1 MHVYKKTLQ
10 ALIYPISSTTP
21 HNFVPWTATS
31 PTYCY
36 ECEGLLWGIAR
47 QGVRCTECGVKCH
60 EKCKDL
66 LNADCL
72 QRAAEKSSKHG
83 AEDKANSIITAMKD
97 RMKQREREKPEIFE
111 LIRECHN
118 SSDRIKVRVWDE
130 DNDLKSKLRQK
141 LTRESDDFLG
151 QTIIEVRTLSGE
163 MDVWYN
169 LEKRTDKSAVSGA
182 IRLHI
187 SVEIKGEEKVAP
199 YHVQYTC
206 LHENL
211 FHYLCEQNSGVVT
224 LPEVKGDDSWKV
236 YFHDAAE
243 EIVDEFAMRYGIES
257 IYQAMTHFHCLS
269 TKYLCPGVPAV
280 MSTLLANIN
289 AYYAHTTALSAK
301 EKFVKL
307 LDQLHNSLRIDLS
320 MYRNNFPASSADKL
334 KDLKST
340 VDLLTSITF
349 FRMKVQE
356 LACPPRASTVVK
368 DCVKACLRSTYQFLF
383 ENTYELYNR
392 EFQADPNEPKRDP
405 DDHGPRLDS
414 VDFWH
419 KLIALIVSVI
429 EEDKNSYGPVLNQF
443 PQELNIGQLSAATMW
458 SLFAVDMKYALEEH
472 EQHRLCKSSAY
483 MNLHFKVKWLYSN
496 YVKDVPPYKGAVPEY
511 PAWFEPF
518 VMQWLNENDDVSL
531 EYLHGAFNRD
541 KKDCKSSEHALFSNS
556 VVDVFTQLT
565 QCFDVVSKLECP
577 DPEIWKRYMKR
588 FAKTIVKVL
597 IAYADIVKK
606 EFPEHLKEERIAC
619 ILMNNIQQLRVQ
631 LEKMFESMGGDKLEE
646 DAANILKELQQT
658 LNGSLDELA
667 QQFACRQVIYLEH
680 RITVSVKELADLL
693 LAIKGGGQPGQLNQP
708 AQRNAVAVE
717 ADEVLRPLMD
727 LLDGSLSLYAQ
738 SCEKTVLKRLL
749 KELWKI
755 VMRILEK
762 TVVLPPM
769 TDKTMMFK
777 SLTDNAKNLA
787 ANTKI
792 EDMSKLFKNHM
803 TGKQDVKNALSG
815 VMDISKEVEKNLSP
829 KQCAVLDVAL
839 DTIKQYFHAG
849 GNGLKK
855 AFLDKSP
862 ELQSLR
868 YALSL
873 YTQTTDTL
881 IKTFVTTQLN
891 EDNIDGLEGSVGEV
905 SIQVDLFTH
914 PGTGEHKVTVKV
926 VAANDL
932 KWNLVSGMFRPFVEI
947 NLIGPHLA
955 DKKRKHAT
963 KSKANNW
970 SPKYNETFNFIIGNE
985 EQLDCFE
992 LHICVKDYCFAR
1004 EDRLVGVAV
1013 MQLKDIVEKGSCA
1026 CWLSLGKRIQMDET
1040 GWTILRILSQR
1051 TNDEVAKEFVKLKSD
1066 IRQENPLPN

>member
-1 MHVYKKTLQ
+1 MPQELNPV
-10 ALIYPISSTTP
+10 
-21 HNFVPWTATS
+21 WD
-31 PTYCY
+31 
-36 ECEGLLWGIAR
+36 
-47 QGVRCTECGVKCH
+47 
-60 EKCKDL
+60 EK
-66 LNADCL
+66 
-72 QRAAEKSSKHG
+72 
-83 AEDKANSIITAMKD
+83 
-97 RMKQREREKPEIFE
+97 FYF
-111 LIRECHN
+111 ECHN

-211 FHYLCEQNSGVVT
+211 FHYLCEQCGGAVT
-224 LPEVKGDDSWKV
+224 LPKAKGDDAWKV
-236 YFHDAAE
+236 YFDEPAE

-280 MSTLLANIN
+280 MSMLLANIN
-289 AYYAHTTALSAK
+289 AYYAHTTALSAVSASDRFAASNFGK

-320 MYRNNFPASSADKL
+320 MYRNNFPASSSEKL
-334 KDLKST
+334 MDLKST

-392 EFQADPNEPKRDP
+392 EFQSDPNEPKKNPQD
-405 DDHGPRLDS
+405 LDS

-483 MNLHFKVKWLYSN
+483 MNLHFKVKWLYTN
-496 YVKDVPPYKGAVPEY
+496 YVKDVPPYKGSVPEY
-511 PAWFEPF
+511 PSWFEPF

-541 KKDCKSSEHALFSNS
+541 KKDGFQKSSEHALFSNS

-631 LEKMFESMGGDKLEE
+631 LEKMFESMGGDRLEQ
-646 DAANILKELQQT
+646 DAANILNELQQT

-667 QQFACRQVIYLEH
+667 HQFACSLEP
-680 RITVSVKELADLL
+680 RITASVKELSDLL
-693 LAIKGGGQPGQLNQP
+693 SAIKGGGHTIGAAQPPG
-708 AQRNAVAVE
+708 AVTVE

-792 EDMSKLFKNHM
+792 EDMSRLFKNHM

-815 VMDISKEVEKNLSP
+815 VMDISKDFEKNLSP
-829 KQCAVLDVAL
+829 KQCAVLEAAL

-881 IKTFVTTQLN
+881 IKTFVTTQIN
-891 EDNIDGLEGSVGEV
+891 EDSLDGQEGSVGEV

-932 KWNLVSGMFRPFVEI
+932 KWNVPSGMFRPFVEV
-947 NLIGPHLA
+947 NLIGPNLS

-963 KSKANNW
+963 KSKSNNW
-970 SPKYNETFNFIIGNE
+970 SPKYNETFHFIIGNE
-985 EQLDCFE
+985 EQLDCYE
-992 LHICVKDYCFAR
+992 LHICIKDYCFAR

-1066 IRQENPLPN
+1066 IRQENPMA